1 MEGQIGKYIFRHDP
15 IVNKINVFE
24 KPASGEPEW
33 FIEVSDDI
41 SEKDFHY
48 EIMDWYAK
56 FKHS

>member
-33 FIEVSDDI
+33 FIEVSDKYFRKRF
-41 SEKDFHY
+41 SL
-48 EIMDWYAK
+48 
-56 FKHS
+56 

>member
-15 IVNKINVFE
+15 VVNKITVFE

-33 FIEVSDDI
+33 FIDVSEELT
-41 SEKDFHY
+41 EKGFHY

-56 FKHS
+56 FNS

>member
-15 IVNKINVFE
+15 IDAKINIYE
-24 KPASGEPEW
+24 KPANGEPEW
-33 FIEVSDDI
+33 FIESKDTI

-56 FKHS
+56 FNS

>member
-15 IVNKINVFE
+15 ISEKINVFE
-24 KPASGEPEW
+24 KPAGGEPEW
-33 FIEVSDDI
+33 YIQVSESI

-56 FKHS
+56 FNS